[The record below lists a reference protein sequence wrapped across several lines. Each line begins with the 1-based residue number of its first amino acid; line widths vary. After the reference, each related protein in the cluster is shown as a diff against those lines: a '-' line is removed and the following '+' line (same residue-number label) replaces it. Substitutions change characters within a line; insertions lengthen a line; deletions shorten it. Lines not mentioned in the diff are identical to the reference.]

1 MRRETVST
9 QLYRCLYIG
18 RVREAT
24 CEKRL
29 LAPPCLSVRLAAWNY
44 STTIGLIFVKLNI
57 FTKIRGHV
65 LIFVQ
70 IGKNNRHF
78 NEKLP
83 TSMRLAFIA
92 EKRRSSR

>member
-1 MRRETVST
+1 MHQETDSS
-9 QLYRCLYIG
+9 QLCRCLYIG

-44 STTIGLIFVKLNI
+44 MTTIGWIFVKLNI
-57 FTKIRGHV
+57 FTKIRGRV

-70 IGKNNRHF
+70 IGQK
-78 NEKLP
+78 
-83 TSMRLAFIA
+83 
-92 EKRRSSR
+92 

>member
-1 MRRETVST
+1 MSVSSFSRVELLDYNWIDFRE
-9 QLYRCLYIG
+9 
-18 RVREAT
+18 
-24 CEKRL
+24 
-29 LAPPCLSVRLAAWNY
+29 
-44 STTIGLIFVKLNI
+44 LNI

-83 TSMRLAFIA
+83 RSMRLAFIA
-92 EKRRSSR
+92 EKETFVSVKYGLRLKKELTI